1 MDFLQKVCTC
11 LPNKSRFMS
20 GDPIPGASAISRLA
34 MGVTGCFIP
43 CMMLGHYSRQCSRE
57 LLSQAGENKDL
68 RVGTWVTLRMMRNL
82 RRVELGVGERER

>member
-1 MDFLQKVCTC
+1 MDFLLKACTC

-43 CMMLGHYSRQCSRE
+43 CMMLGHYSRQCS
-57 LLSQAGENKDL
+57 
-68 RVGTWVTLRMMRNL
+68 
-82 RRVELGVGERER
+82 